1 MVSTVDDIGVVPTC
15 SSDDILSVTAVESSA
30 DDAILTEVET
40 TISDEDSATDLPSTA
55 DIYDDR
61 VCSANEITSMMQSS
75 SSDSTYGSSDAGVI
89 TPALA
94 MSTILIKTR
103 KPRRKGDKPL
113 VKMMLSD
120 PNQTHINQREG
131 VIEYPEPTAEGL
143 KKKNALE
150 SLKQAQSLFKF
161 IPRGSTIAESS
172 SSMKVCRGV
181 KGHRHITE
189 AISSDAL
196 HGEVNV
202 EAVSSLSS
210 DSSGSVR
217 KLSPVILSSD
227 TTLPVSFR
235 GVDEVQEKETHHVQ
249 CEENNTSS
257 VLIEKEVKQKIKPKL
272 KEERKK
278 YTTKVETLYQD
289 RTAGHQ
295 VIQSVIIG
303 ENSTVSVGNVNS
315 AVRAVASSSSKALEG
330 TEEIQEKIH
339 TKRKYTFQQPLV
351 KRTSVLRQNARLVVD
366 ASDSDCGFGGTD
378 KIPPPN
384 SLTLVRSDSME
395 TDSNS
400 NMATDESAAPIEDEE
415 ESPRASIAHDDMDM
429 GDGTT
434 APKTIRYEKKE
445 NVKRPGRGE
454 SKECSM
460 TEVPGRHL
468 LGPKML
474 AFMRAFPEGDVI
486 GNDDVETSRTQRIRM
501 ESWLQALKGDS
512 GSQINIAKDAADD
525 ADDDDMAELKDETEK
540 IKMDLL
546 KGIEEKLTKA
556 GGATGRGSGGS
567 SVLLKPGMVQILLPY
582 EVNDHLCCILNLV
595 FDIDIVSLFTLCIFC
610 LVLLCDF
617 ILISFSASPR
627 LRF

>member
-15 SSDDILSVTAVESSA
+15 SSDDILPVTAVESSA

-55 DIYDDR
+55 DIYDDQ
-61 VCSANEITSMMQSS
+61 VCTANEMTSMMQSS

-120 PNQTHINQREG
+120 PHQTHINQREG

-181 KGHRHITE
+181 KGQRHTTE

-202 EAVSSLSS
+202 EAVSSLPS

-257 VLIEKEVKQKIKPKL
+257 VLTEKEVKQKIKPKL

-289 RTAGHQ
+289 RAAGHQ
-295 VIQSVIIG
+295 VIQAIIVG

-525 ADDDDMAELKDETEK
+525 DDDMAELKDETEK

-582 EVNDHLCCILNLV
+582 EVKDQLCCVLNLV
-595 FDIDIVSLFTLCIFC
+595 FLFL
-610 LVLLCDF
+610 
-617 ILISFSASPR
+617 FSV
-627 LRF
+627 FFV